1 MAMASLA
8 IANGNPKNGS
18 KVEVGEGVI
27 VGVREEVDVG
37 VAVSVGRRCAVSV
50 CAAKTVPCTL
60 VATPLGLR
68 VQARVEMR
76 EKTRTIIGAK
86 EVFIVP

>member
-8 IANGNPKNGS
+8 SANGKPKNGS

-68 VQARVEMR
+68 VQAREESVRARRRM
-76 EKTRTIIGAK
+76 AK
-86 EVFIVP
+86 RFIDS